1 MARPYVPS
9 MIVREIRARSILS
22 PSRIYGVNY
31 AANPYTGCG
40 HGCAYCY
47 ARFTFLRMN
56 LDPTDW
62 GTIVMPKIN
71 AGSLIRREVLS
82 KKRGIVLL
90 SSVTDPYQWLERKYM
105 LTRSIVEVLARRG
118 WPIVVL
124 TKSDLVLRDLDTVSY
139 THLTLPTTERV

>member
-1 MARPYVPS
+1 
-9 MIVREIRARSILS
+9 
-22 PSRIYGVNY
+22 
-31 AANPYTGCG
+31 
-40 HGCAYCY
+40 
-47 ARFTFLRMN
+47 
-56 LDPTDW
+56 
-62 GTIVMPKIN
+62 MPKIN